1 MEISKNFSVNILMLI
16 ILYLLWVLKRTVS
29 LSSYNLSM
37 IWLDPHLYEKGSF
50 YAHTLP
56 ATEGGIQWRGG
67 GGGTIFGTDPVGV
80 GHGLN
85 CPPVV

>member
-1 MEISKNFSVNILMLI
+1 MS
-16 ILYLLWVLKRTVS
+16 T
-29 LSSYNLSM
+29 YNLPM

-67 GGGTIFGTDPVGV
+67 TIFGTDPVGV
-80 GHGLN
+80 GIGHQ
-85 CPPVV
+85 

>member
-1 MEISKNFSVNILMLI
+1 MLI